1 VKEGVK
7 VNFYK
12 HYAYMYNKYSVLI
25 KYYTIG

>member
-1 VKEGVK
+1 VKEGYK

-12 HYAYMYNKYSVLI
+12 HYAQMDNKYSVRI

>member
-12 HYAYMYNKYSVLI
+12 HYAHLYNKYSVSYM
-25 KYYTIG
+25 YYTIG